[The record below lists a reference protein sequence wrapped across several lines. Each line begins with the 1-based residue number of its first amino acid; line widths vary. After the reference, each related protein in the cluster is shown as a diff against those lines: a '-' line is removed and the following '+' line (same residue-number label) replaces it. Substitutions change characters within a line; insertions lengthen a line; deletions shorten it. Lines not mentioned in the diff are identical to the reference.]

1 MGAGGQGGFG
11 PLLRSRR
18 LSAGLTQEELA
29 AAAGLS
35 ARTVGDL
42 ERGSTGRPYPKTVA
56 LLAAALGLDEAGRA
70 ELAELARAGDEA
82 EPVLQVPRQLPAA
95 VPDFVGRR
103 PELGALSAPLL
114 SAPLG
119 GAGRAAGTVMVT
131 AVGGL
136 AGVGKTALAVRWAHQ
151 VAGQFPDGQLYVNL
165 RGFGPGGPPLPPAV
179 VIRDF
184 LDALGVPAE
193 RIPVRPQAQA
203 GLYRSLMAGRRM
215 LVVLD
220 NARDSEQV
228 AGLLPG
234 SSGCLALVTSRAPL
248 TGLAAEG
255 ARVVAL
261 DVLSGGEARD
271 LLGLRLGWGRVA
283 AEPEAVAQIVALTGR
298 LPLALSIVAA
308 RAAGHPGYRLAALAG
323 ELADARGRLDALG
336 GGEVSA
342 DVRAAFSWSFEQLS
356 PAAAGMFGL
365 LGVHPGPEVSVV
377 AAASLAAVGVGAA
390 RRALGELTA
399 AGLLSEPQAGR
410 YACHDLVRAYAVE
423 VGAARPGGPGA
434 LLAATRR
441 MLDHYLHTA
450 LAARQHI
457 NQLTFPLAL
466 VDPQPGVRPEPIAS
480 HAEAM
485 DWFTAE
491 CPVLLALLSVAMSSG
506 LDVYAQQ
513 LPLAISFYLQI
524 TGRWQEWIEALQV
537 SLAAAQRRG
546 DVDGQGWAQR
556 FIGVAFTQL
565 GRLDEAPAHLHEALA
580 MFKLAEDDLG
590 QGSAHT
596 ALAGHFVEQR
606 QFSQAAEHARLGL
619 DAYLRAGDRNGQ
631 AMTLNV
637 LAMALSELGDDEEAL
652 GCGLRALGLS
662 EETGNRVLAAN
673 IRDTIGLVHHHQGQQ
688 DQAIAWYEQSIA
700 ECRELGDRWG
710 EAGALMHLGDA
721 WHAAGDAS
729 QARQAWQQAL
739 TVFDELSHP
748 GAAELR
754 ARLQ

>member
-1 MGAGGQGGFG
+1 
-11 PLLRSRR
+11 
-18 LSAGLTQEELA
+18 
-29 AAAGLS
+29 
-35 ARTVGDL
+35 
-42 ERGSTGRPYPKTVA
+42 
-56 LLAAALGLDEAGRA
+56 
-70 ELAELARAGDEA
+70 
-82 EPVLQVPRQLPAA
+82 
-95 VPDFVGRR
+95 
-103 PELGALSAPLL
+103 
-114 SAPLG
+114 
-119 GAGRAAGTVMVT
+119 
-131 AVGGL
+131 
-136 AGVGKTALAVRWAHQ
+136 
-151 VAGQFPDGQLYVNL
+151 
-165 RGFGPGGPPLPPAV
+165 
-179 VIRDF
+179 
-184 LDALGVPAE
+184 
-193 RIPVRPQAQA
+193 
-203 GLYRSLMAGRRM
+203 
-215 LVVLD
+215 
-220 NARDSEQV
+220 
-228 AGLLPG
+228 
-234 SSGCLALVTSRAPL
+234 
-248 TGLAAEG
+248 
-255 ARVVAL
+255 
-261 DVLSGGEARD
+261 
-271 LLGLRLGWGRVA
+271 
-283 AEPEAVAQIVALTGR
+283 LTGR

-323 ELADARGRLDALG
+323 ELADVRGRLDALG

-377 AAASLAAVGVGAA
+377 AAASVAAVGVGEA
-390 RRALGELTA
+390 RRVLGELTA

-423 VGAARPGGPGA
+423 VGGARPGGPGA

-466 VDPQPGVRPEPIAS
+466 VDPQPGVRPERIAS
-480 HAEAM
+480 HAGAM

-491 CPVLLALLSVAMSSG
+491 CPVLLALLSVAVSSG

-546 DVDGQGWAQR
+546 DLDGQGWAQR

-565 GRLDEAPAHLHEALA
+565 GRLDEAPAHLHDALA

-606 QFSQAAEHARLGL
+606 QFPGAAEHAGLGL

-637 LAMALSELGDDEEAL
+637 LAMALSELGDADEAL

-662 EETGNRVLAAN
+662 QETGNRVLAAN
-673 IRDTIGLVHHHQGQQ
+673 IRDTIGLVHHHRGEQ
-688 DQAIAWYEQSIA
+688 DKAIAWYDQSIA

-721 WHAAGDAS
+721 WRGAGDAG

-748 GAAELR
+748 GAADLR
-754 ARLQ
+754 ARLQQLAEL